1 MPLGGLDDVD
11 WPSLTHAYGPA
22 IATANELRALVSEK
36 EAERSEALGSLT
48 ASIGHQGDVYPA
60 TAAAVP
66 FLVEIAL
73 METLPSDSR
82 KSVIVFI
89 DWIAQGNINLRRF
102 HPDWAEEPWGQSL
115 EKNLRQATPHLMGLL
130 RSRNST
136 EVRAWAVWVIRDL
149 PATPEDLDALRAA
162 AVGEEDAVVKATI
175 ALTLPASDP
184 LLKELISAGEDP
196 LVRLC
201 AAAQQVAAATDVK
214 SLVTIARECLPQIR
228 RFAEMPSSSDVD
240 MSPIRM
246 VAARLG
252 MASPDDQVGWIELWL
267 KDAGRL
273 EEALFAA
280 WDAGDKRRSMARL
293 LVGPVADVLSRS
305 HDSDSLSTAASTLI
319 SLGLPGVGRLRQLA
333 TSLSGQAL
341 DYATQRLALA
351 QVQIDASASGPWR
364 TETSNLAPPAELAA
378 KLLAITPQRAESQD
392 AMEALSELA
401 SWGPRAS
408 EQAAVVEKLLDHPR
422 SVWLRA
428 NSARAL
434 AQITGDYG
442 RSVAVLMRDFEPAPV
457 GVFIA
462 RALGDFG
469 PHATAALPI
478 LREYVDRDLRP
489 EGIWALED
497 DLLAAA
503 CADAIKQIEGV
514 L

>member
-11 WPSLTHAYGPA
+11 WPSVTDAYGPA
-22 IATANELRALVSEK
+22 IATANELRAVVSEK

-115 EKNLRQATPHLMGLL
+115 EKNLRQATPHLIGLL

-228 RFAEMPSSSDVD
+228 RFAEMPSSS
-240 MSPIRM
+240 
-246 VAARLG
+246 
-252 MASPDDQVGWIELWL
+252 
-267 KDAGRL
+267 
-273 EEALFAA
+273 
-280 WDAGDKRRSMARL
+280 
-293 LVGPVADVLSRS
+293 
-305 HDSDSLSTAASTLI
+305 H
-319 SLGLPGVGRLRQLA
+319 
-333 TSLSGQAL
+333 
-341 DYATQRLALA
+341 
-351 QVQIDASASGPWR
+351 
-364 TETSNLAPPAELAA
+364 
-378 KLLAITPQRAESQD
+378 
-392 AMEALSELA
+392 
-401 SWGPRAS
+401 
-408 EQAAVVEKLLDHPR
+408 
-422 SVWLRA
+422 
-428 NSARAL
+428 
-434 AQITGDYG
+434 
-442 RSVAVLMRDFEPAPV
+442 
-457 GVFIA
+457 
-462 RALGDFG
+462 
-469 PHATAALPI
+469 
-478 LREYVDRDLRP
+478 
-489 EGIWALED
+489 
-497 DLLAAA
+497 
-503 CADAIKQIEGV
+503 
-514 L
+514 